1 MDSRRTKPILLC
13 FFFLSLSHFLSAQQD
28 PRPTRAQEQP
38 KLTAGRDGLRYVWI
52 PPGRFE
58 MGCSPSDT
66 HCDTD
71 EQPRHAVTISRG
83 FWMGQT
89 EVTVEAYR
97 RYTQATGKS
106 MPPDLELFNKNGIE
120 LNPGWTRPQL
130 PIVDVNWNDAQAYC
144 TWASA
149 RLPSDAEREY
159 AARAGSTD
167 AQYGPLEEI
176 AWYADNSGREHLDSQ
191 AFWNSVRQRPNADE
205 SYLQRLKGN
214 GNGMHEVAS
223 KRPNAFGLYD
233 MLGSVREWCADW
245 YEDTYYRT
253 SPATDPV
260 GPTSGTTRVVRG
272 GSFDHFPLNVR
283 LSDRFGR
290 PPELRMMNIGFRCV
304 RDVTP

>member
-205 SYLQRLKGN
+205 SYLQRLKGTAT
-214 GNGMHEVAS
+214 ECTKLPAS
-223 KRPNAFGLYD
+223 DRMPSASTTCWAAY
-233 MLGSVREWCADW
+233 GSGARTGTRTHTTERVRLLILWAQHRAQPEWYAADRL
-245 YEDTYYRT
+245 TT
-253 SPATDPV
+253 SPLTCACLTGSDARQS
-260 GPTSGTTRVVRG
+260 SG
-272 GSFDHFPLNVR
+272 
-283 LSDRFGR
+283 
-290 PPELRMMNIGFRCV
+290 
-304 RDVTP
+304 